1 MLVNSNSVKIYK
13 TDVATTFVCI
23 KYATVFW
30 IAQSTFLMQTNNLP
44 TKQNYDEL
52 SQAYDFFNQRL
63 FGGALPGCLFTLQRH
78 PRSMGYFGHARFV
91 NRDDTK
97 SDEIALNPEYFATRP
112 VEDVL
117 STLVHEQVHQWQRHF
132 GTPPRRSYHD
142 QEFATKMEYIGLMP
156 SATGTP
162 GGKKT
167 GEKMSHYIMADG
179 PFIHACKALLQT
191 SFVIV
196 WYDRFPVQMVKEY
209 EFAAAM
215 TVSVPMASGAMPADP
230 MLVANQE
237 EGETLAAV
245 QESPASETVVPLYSP
260 PPIDVGLDVE
270 RPQSAGLSGVGP
282 RKADASNRTKYV
294 CGCKTNIWGRPGLGI
309 RCEVCNT
316 RFAAA
321 A

>member
-1 MLVNSNSVKIYK
+1 
-13 TDVATTFVCI
+13 
-23 KYATVFW
+23 
-30 IAQSTFLMQTNNLP
+30 MQTNNLP

-63 FGGALPGCLFTLQRH
+63 FGGTLPGCLFTLQRH
-78 PRSMGYFGHARFV
+78 PRSMGYFSFERFV

-142 QEFATKMEYIGLMP
+142 LEFAKKMQEIGLMP

-167 GEKMSHYIMADG
+167 GEKMSHYVMADG
-179 PFIHACKALLQT
+179 LFIHACKALLQT

-215 TVSVPMASGAMPADP
+215 TVSVPMASDAMPAAAVPADH
-230 MLVANQE
+230 MLMASDEKVAL
-237 EGETLAAV
+237 LAAA
-245 QESPASETVVPLYSP
+245 QELPASETVVPLYSP

-282 RKADASNRTKYV
+282 RKTDASNRTKYV
-294 CGCKTNIWGRPGLGI
+294 CGCKINIWGRPGLGI
-309 RCEVCNT
+309 RCEICNT
-316 RFAAA
+316 RFATAA
-321 A
+321 